1 MLSSFLWD
9 DLIVKCKKNQ
19 RYQSILHIFNDC
31 PLHPGDRQLL
41 RKVFPEL
48 DSMIIIDTKKDLEVV
63 LKFLGLLSQPLCW
76 LFAWLEQVVEAL
88 LTCQSLVLIYRVL
101 CANGFSYRM
110 ELFMQNSTP
119 SKTCTYNMSQCLCIV
134 SLIDTNIFEIHVCM
148 SFYFMILFVTI
159 WCKANKLSTL

>member
-1 MLSSFLWD
+1 
-9 DLIVKCKKNQ
+9 
-19 RYQSILHIFNDC
+19 
-31 PLHPGDRQLL
+31 
-41 RKVFPEL
+41 
-48 DSMIIIDTKKDLEVV
+48 MIIIDTKKDLEVV

-119 SKTCTYNMSQCLCIV
+119 SKTWTYNMS
-134 SLIDTNIFEIHVCM
+134 
-148 SFYFMILFVTI
+148 
-159 WCKANKLSTL
+159 